1 MGVSAPLF
9 PNATLKI
16 AAIDIGSN
24 AARLQIST
32 VLHVDDV
39 VSFKKVEYVRFPLR
53 LGHDVFNFG
62 EITPESEVRTA
73 KLMQVYKL
81 LMELHEVED
90 YMACATSAMREA
102 TNGHKVATRIKESTG
117 IDITIIDGQKEA
129 ELINNVVV
137 QALDERQFLHID
149 VGGGSTE
156 LNLYLNRKKVNSK
169 SFKIGSVRLLEGKET
184 KGAWTKMK
192 EWVEENVQKSQEM
205 VAVGTGG
212 NINKIFNLVSKVSD
226 TTTLAEIERMRNYIS
241 EYSLEDRINKLR
253 LNADRA
259 DVIVPAADIYISVM
273 KWAGADTIIVPDLG
287 LKDGIIQLVYERWI
301 KKQQK
306 KK

>member
-1 MGVSAPLF
+1 MKL
-9 PNATLKI
+9 

-32 VLHVDDV
+32 VLHNDDV

-62 EITPESEVRTA
+62 QLTPESEARTE
-73 KLMQVYKL
+73 KLMRVYKL
-81 LMELHEVED
+81 LMELHEVEE

-102 TNGHKVATRIKESTG
+102 ENGHEIAKRIEASTG
-117 IDITIIDGQKEA
+117 VKIHIIDGQKEA

-137 QALDERQFLHID
+137 QALDDRQYLHID

-156 LNLYLNRKKVNSK
+156 LNMYVNREKVNSK

-184 KGAWTKMK
+184 KGAWRKI
-192 EWVEENVQKSQEM
+192 EDWVEDNIDSSREII
-205 VAVGTGG
+205 AVGTGG
-212 NINKIFNLVSKVSD
+212 NISKLFNLASKTGDSE
-226 TTTLAEIERMRNYIS
+226 TSLAEIELIRHYIAG
-241 EYSLEDRINKLR
+241 YSQEDRINKLR

-273 KWAGADTIIVPDLG
+273 KWAGAKQIIVPDLG
-287 LKDGIIQLVYERWI
+287 LKDGIMQLVYSQL
-301 KKQQK
+301 KKRK
-306 KK
+306 RL

>member
-1 MGVSAPLF
+1 MKL
-9 PNATLKI
+9 

-32 VLHVDDV
+32 VLHNDNLI
-39 VSFKKVEYVRFPLR
+39 SFKRVEYVRFPLR
-53 LGHDVFNFG
+53 LGHDVFNYG
-62 EITPESEVRTA
+62 ALTPESEARTT
-73 KLMQVYKL
+73 KLMQAYKL

-102 TNGHKVATRIKESTG
+102 ENGHEVAKRIEEATG
-117 IDITIIDGQKEA
+117 IKIHIIDGSKEA

-137 QALDERQFLHID
+137 QALDDRQYLHID

-156 LNLYLNRKKVNSK
+156 LNVYENRQKINSK

-184 KGAWTKMK
+184 KGAWRKI
-192 EWVEENVQKSQEM
+192 EDWVEDNVDATREIT
-205 VAVGTGG
+205 AVGTGG
-212 NINKIFNLVSKVSD
+212 NISKLFNLASKTSELE
-226 TTTLAEIERMRNYIS
+226 TTRLEIERIRDYIAS
-241 EYSLEDRINKLR
+241 FSQEDRINKLR

-273 KWAGADTIIVPDLG
+273 KWAGASKIIVPDLG
-287 LKDGIIQLVYERWI
+287 LKDGIIQLVYGQLG
-301 KKQQK
+301 KKRSLS
-306 KK
+306 

>member
-1 MGVSAPLF
+1 MKL
-9 PNATLKI
+9 

-32 VLHVDDV
+32 VLHNDEL
-39 VSFKKVEYVRFPLR
+39 VSFKRVEYVRFPLR

-62 EITPESEVRTA
+62 SLTPESEARTT
-73 KLMQVYKL
+73 KLMQAYKL

-90 YMACATSAMREA
+90 YMACATSAMRESE
-102 TNGHKVATRIKESTG
+102 NGPEVAKRIETLTG
-117 IDITIIDGQKEA
+117 IKIHIIDGRKEA

-137 QALDERQFLHID
+137 QALDDQQYLHID

-156 LNLYLNRKKVNSK
+156 LNLYENRQKINSK

-184 KGAWTKMK
+184 KGAWRKV
-192 EWVEENVQKSQEM
+192 EDWVEDNVDPSQEI

-212 NINKIFNLVSKVSD
+212 NISKLFNLASKTSEME
-226 TTTLAEIERMRNYIS
+226 TTRVEIERIRNYIA
-241 EYSLEDRINKLR
+241 EFPLDDRINKLR

-273 KWAGADTIIVPDLG
+273 KWAGAEKIIVPDLG
-287 LKDGIIQLVYERWI
+287 LKDGIIQLVYNQLHRR
-301 KKQQK
+301 KAVH
-306 KK
+306 